1 MDSTDGGTSTGT
13 GTGTG
18 TGTPAPCP
26 FGPEFEPSLRASGP
40 AVESGGILS
49 GVTGGRLLLSSPLFG
64 TALVIGVVE
73 SDSFPFCGLVG
84 ESFPVFRGVDSP
96 AVVPESRLPPKG
108 PSDPNP
114 E

>member
-1 MDSTDGGTSTGT
+1 MGFMDGGVATGT

-18 TGTPAPCP
+18 TRDPAPCP
-26 FGPEFEPSLRASGP
+26 FGPELEPSVRASGP

-64 TALVIGVVE
+64 TALVIVE
-73 SDSFPFCGLVG
+73 SGSFPFCSLVG
-84 ESFPVFRGVDSP
+84 ESFPVLRGVDSP